1 MKVSSSVASKITAE
15 VLRDGEIVRSQ
26 TFSNI
31 MTDYGLQS
39 WASGNLGRHLALG
52 SGSRIEA
59 GNITSL
65 AAYARSQSGSY
76 SYSESNVIDEVAG
89 VMRSNH
95 TLEVVFPIE
104 TASQNYSEMG
114 IHNNSINQL
123 QTYALIRDALGQPT
137 AVAVKAGEQLRTYY
151 TVQFSLPLSRTD
163 IKDVAGVPTTIT
175 TVPLYTGQSVAAR
188 LPQVANSRLWAAGQ
202 GIPTAG
208 LSPAGGYAAH
218 DGSWFGGEY
227 RLNLGDADGNL
238 DGGIALV
245 RAGNAA
251 TEIAVMM
258 HFDPPLDEKSGFIA
272 RVTAPVVLVNG
283 VYHES

>member
-1 MKVSSSVASKITAE
+1 MKVFSSVASKITAE

-39 WASGNLGRHLALG
+39 WASGNLGSHLALG
-52 SGSRIEA
+52 SGSRAEA

-76 SYSESNVIDEVAG
+76 SYSESNVIDQAAG

-95 TLEVVFPIE
+95 TLAVTFPIE
-104 TASQNYSEMG
+104 TANQNYSEMG

-137 AVAVKAGEQLRTYY
+137 AVAVGAGEQLRTYY

-163 IKDVAGVPTTIT
+163 VKDVSGVQTTVT

-188 LPQVANSRLWAAGQ
+188 LPRINDSRLWAAGQ
-202 GIPTAG
+202 GIPVAG
-208 LSPAGGYAAH
+208 LSPAGGIAAPN
-218 DGSWFGGEY
+218 GSWVGGEY
-227 RLNLGDADGNL
+227 QLNLGTGDGNL
-238 DGGIALV
+238 AGGIALV

-251 TEIAVMM
+251 AQIAVMM
-258 HFDPPLDEKSGFIA
+258 HFDPPLDKKSGFIA
-272 RVTAPVVLVNG
+272 RITAPVVLVNG